1 MSLLPSMCVSCHVRS
16 SSFLHHWKVGF
27 GPITWLIISEVFP
40 QSIRGP
46 AVALAVQMNFL
57 LNAVV
62 QFGVPLLEQEF
73 GLSFMFGL
81 FGILT
86 VYSIYFVHKK
96 VPETRGLTLEEI
108 EEKLGSM
115 TSGTKGIRRT
125 TSEEEKVQLIASP

>member
-1 MSLLPSMCVSCHVRS
+1 M
-16 SSFLHHWKVGF
+16 
-27 GPITWLIISEVFP
+27 FP

-62 QFGVPLLEQEF
+62 QFGVPLLELQF

-81 FGILT
+81 FGLLT
-86 VYSIYFVHKK
+86 AYSIYFVHTK

-108 EEKLGSM
+108 EEKLCSMARGS
-115 TSGTKGIRRT
+115 TKQAKIERVG
-125 TSEEEKVQLIASP
+125 SEEEKIQLVASI